1 MTDGRADGH
10 SGRRVRSV
18 PSKELKAFLP
28 RINCKYSSAKVR
40 DVPADGLDFASFCD
54 FYQQVVHD
62 PSLFSERFSSYSS
75 IPDNATAAA
84 ATPVVTLKDLS
95 SFLRQEQK
103 DPLGQ
108 DEAALADFMRS
119 YLPAS
124 GSRSPV
130 TKRDHLISLSNGSMD
145 GREPYFTIPEF
156 MEFLF
161 SKENDVWDGEKED
174 KVWQD
179 MTRSLSCYWIA
190 SSHNTYLTGDQFRS
204 ESSTEAYARC
214 LRSGCRCIELD
225 CWDGPDGQPL
235 IYHGHTLT
243 SRIKFADVVRT
254 IAQHAFVTSDMPV
267 ILSIENHCSLEQQ
280 RKMASLFRE
289 ILGGELCPRPRS
301 LLRHK
306 PTVTDVQVMICRHEG
321 VRRGKNGAQKGGMPL
336 PSLLVTEGHLL
347 FHTECSPL
355 FCLLRNCCLL
365 LPPTSALFSPFFVFV
380 FCLEMDGVMDD
391 TLLP

>member
-1 MTDGRADGH
+1 M
-10 SGRRVRSV
+10 

-28 RINCKYSSAKVR
+28 RINCKYSSVKVR
-40 DVPADGLDFASFCD
+40 DVPSDGLDFASFCD

-62 PSLFSERFSSYSS
+62 ASLFSERFSSYSS
-75 IPDNATAAA
+75 LPDNPAVVAAGVTA
-84 ATPVVTLKDLS
+84 VVTLKDVS
-95 SFLRQEQK
+95 NFLRQEQR
-103 DPLGQ
+103 DPLA
-108 DEAALADFMRS
+108 DNEAELADFMRS

-124 GSRSPV
+124 GCRSAV
-130 TKRDHLISLSNGSMD
+130 TKRDHLISLSSNGSMD
-145 GREPYFTIPEF
+145 GKEPYFTIPEF

-161 SKENDVWDGEKED
+161 SKENDVWDGGKED

-254 IAQHAFVTSDMPV
+254 IAQHAFVTSDFPV
-267 ILSIENHCSLEQQ
+267 ILSIENHCSLDQQ

-289 ILGGELCPRPRS
+289 ILGGELQPAF
-301 LLRHK
+301 
-306 PTVTDVQVMICRHEG
+306 VT
-321 VRRGKNGAQKGGMPL
+321 
-336 PSLLVTEGHLL
+336 
-347 FHTECSPL
+347 
-355 FCLLRNCCLL
+355 
-365 LPPTSALFSPFFVFV
+365 
-380 FCLEMDGVMDD
+380 
-391 TLLP
+391 